1 MYVVLANAI
10 TMGRRIPQGQR
21 GALEA
26 PEFLDRPTDPI
37 YRVNMD
43 GSRRL
48 WPRADLRAG
57 DADRQAV
64 VDELQRHYID
74 GRLTSDE
81 LGERVAQTLN
91 ARTFGDLAPPLA
103 DLPILE
109 PALPARAP
117 TDLEPEPEHGYG
129 FGVPLGAILVVVGLI
144 ALMAVFVFPGM
155 RFGFMPF
162 WPLMI
167 WGFFIFGRPHRG
179 RRF

>member
-1 MYVVLANAI
+1 MRL
-10 TMGRRIPQGQR
+10 
-21 GALEA
+21 
-26 PEFLDRPTDPI
+26 EFLDDPFDPI
-37 YRVNMD
+37 YRDNMD

-81 LGERVAQTLN
+81 LGERVAQTLK
-91 ARTFGDLAPPLA
+91 AVTFADLAPPLA

-109 PALPARAP
+109 PALPVRAS
-117 TDLEPEPEHGYG
+117 TELEPDHSSGYG
-129 FGVPLGAILVVVGLI
+129 FGVPLGAILLVVGLM
-144 ALMAVFVFPGM
+144 ALMWVFVFPGM